1 MAKKYKMTGCARIF
15 IILII
20 LGPLAYLGA
29 SYFNGE
35 DGLANIKS
43 LFQSE
48 DTPRNEDRR
57 KSTADLQDQIDKLE
71 KDVKYYVTEITRL
84 EKELADCQNAGN

>member
-1 MAKKYKMTGCARIF
+1 MTKKYKMTGCARIF

-35 DGLANIKS
+35 DGLSNIKS
-43 LFQSE
+43 LFQS
-48 DTPRNEDRR
+48 DDSPANDDRK
-57 KSTADLQDQIDKLE
+57 KSTTDLQDQIDRLE
-71 KDVKYYVTEITRL
+71 KDVKFYTDEIRRL
-84 EKELADCQNAGN
+84 ERELADCQNAGN